1 MLHSVI
7 AQSKL
12 LPVVLFMFR
21 IMRKNGL
28 GRYLKDR
35 KDGARKGKYWIEV
48 SPGKGYTFD
57 VI

>member
-7 AQSKL
+7 AQLKL

-21 IMRKNGL
+21 IMRKSGL
-28 GRYLKDR
+28 DRYLKDR
-35 KDGARKGKYWIEV
+35 KGDARKGKHWIEV
-48 SPGKGYTFD
+48 SLGKSYALD